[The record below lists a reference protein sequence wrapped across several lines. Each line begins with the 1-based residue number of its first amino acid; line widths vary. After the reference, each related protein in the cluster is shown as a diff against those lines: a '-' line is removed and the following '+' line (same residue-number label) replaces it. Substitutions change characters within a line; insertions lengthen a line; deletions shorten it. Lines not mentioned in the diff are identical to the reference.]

1 MKYLFY
7 YTIFPGFLFTIALG
21 FLSSWLDRKVTARV
35 QWRVGPPLLQPVYD
49 IIKLLGKESII
60 PQGAPKLLFLTLPLV
75 GLASAILVSTMNWLS
90 MLDAGSGFAGDW
102 IVVIYL
108 LAVPAIMLI
117 LGSFASAN
125 PLASV
130 GGSREIKLLLGYELP
145 FAMAC
150 LVPVIKAHSI
160 KLGEIITFQAS
171 SGILLSSVSGIV
183 AFIVALLCIQAKL
196 GIVPF
201 DMAEAETEIMAGA
214 YIEFS
219 GAVLA
224 VFKLTKFIMLVA
236 SPIFL
241 VILFMGNEI
250 NGLIDFL
257 IVLLKYVLVLV
268 LLVLIRNTN
277 PRVKIGQAVRFFW
290 GPVTLFAI
298 IAIILA
304 LFGK

>member
-1 MKYLFY
+1 MKNLFY
-7 YTIFPGFLFTIALG
+7 YTVFPGFLFTVTLG

-49 IIKLLGKESII
+49 VIKLLGKEIII
-60 PQGAPKLLFLTLPLV
+60 PQGAPKFLFLMLPLV

-90 MLDAGSGFAGDW
+90 MLDAGSGFVGDW

-145 FAMAC
+145 FVMAC

-160 KLGEIITFQAS
+160 KLGEIIAFQAS
-171 SGILLSSVSGIV
+171 SGILLSSVSGV
-183 AFIVALLCIQAKL
+183 AAFIIALLCIQAKL
-196 GIVPF
+196 GLVPF

-236 SPIFL
+236 SPLFL
-241 VILFMGNEI
+241 VVLFMGSEI
-250 NGLIDFL
+250 KSIVGFL
-257 IVLLKYVLVLV
+257 FVLLKYILVVV

-277 PRVKIGQAVRFFW
+277 PRVKIDQAVRFFW
-290 GPVTLFAI
+290 GPITALAVT
-298 IAIILA
+298 AIILA
-304 LFGK
+304 MIGL